1 MKGNFNGTLLSQGLV
16 EVILVGI
23 ESLYGD
29 TPTRKINKNTY
40 QWIKNE
46 LVARDLSR
54 KEAGLVVENL
64 TEKRILAEYAKLVKF
79 ALRKIM
85 EYKVGKRKIAADIN
99 KGVIKPIKKHIDYP
113 VLSDIFYYHNLIN
126 LAKEQDVKKKIAAF
140 IVEETDRDV
149 EEVLA
154 SIRSIKDDLVSI
166 KLTDRFK
173 K

>member
-99 KGVIKPIKKHIDYP
+99 KGVIPPIKKYIGYP

-140 IVEETDRDV
+140 IAEETDRDV